1 MVMPRYQRRGIGIAA
16 MPSVSTVGLQE
27 SARTSQSL
35 AAALDRVS
43 GFVFKRAELEAQI
56 KGAEFGAM
64 NTPTL
69 EELQDGKY
77 EVAGQVAGD
86 QMTVFGRAARK
97 ASLEG
102 LLTEFEMESN
112 RAMTELRVQF
122 AQEEI
127 SAEQLRAGISDINQ
141 GLTEALSSVDP
152 AAASALTKGIQ
163 TTGNSV
169 YLNALTKEQELR
181 RKQKEVIAER
191 EMRAL
196 IDGVEDVV
204 PGMVEEIV
212 RAGPTL
218 DANGNLITI
227 EDKIE
232 NIILPELERMSIE
245 LSDPEFY
252 SKYADEVRQKISDT
266 KVAVVFETVT
276 QDTLNLF
283 SGDEQLQ
290 SKTLEQNPK
299 IKAIYDELTVEER
312 QKVREQVDAFLDEEQ
327 TERDEAEQRLIRQ
340 REKKAFELSVQV
352 QQAITQN
359 VPEDE
364 IKELIIQ
371 LENTDPSKA
380 ASFRQVALSGGGQVD
395 QADVKRQLLIA
406 KTNGRLT
413 IEMLNKAYSDRHITK
428 STYEEMFTSYGQQQD
443 SRYKDGLTVLKNA
456 IGYPEYDSVANGPV
470 QRDAVIAVAAIE
482 NEFLREREAK
492 LKAGETPPDP
502 FDFFNQ
508 KALDAK
514 RYSPEQRQ
522 NDINAVLNV
531 YGYDGFESWAGILE
545 QAKKDF
551 DQAVITPTK
560 YNSIKGPLEKL
571 IENNVSFGPYEEGQ

>member
-56 KGAEFGAM
+56 KGAEFGAL

-69 EELQDGKY
+69 EELKDGDY
-77 EVAGQVAGD
+77 RISGEVAGD
-86 QMTVFGRAARK
+86 QMTVFGQAARK

-102 LLTEFEMESN
+102 LLTEFEMEAN

-127 SAEQLRAGISDINQ
+127 SAEQLRAGIADINQ

-152 AAASALTKGIQ
+152 VSASALTKGIQ

-340 REKKAFELSVQV
+340 REKRAFELSVQV

-364 IKELIIQ
+364 IKELIVQ

-395 QADVKRQLLIA
+395 QADVTRQLLIA

-428 STYEEMFTSYGQQQD
+428 STYESMFTSYGQQQD

-482 NEFLREREAK
+482 NEFLREREEK

-531 YGYDGFESWAGILE
+531 YGYDGFESWAGMLE

-551 DQAVITPTK
+551 DQGVITPTK